1 MCVLLWILPN
11 YLGLNNLLEDL
22 LCYLQLVYIDFEFYC
37 CLLGIMLSDTLGLI
51 QYGEGLCLS
60 YKNVPELKYT

>member
-1 MCVLLWILPN
+1 MVSN
-11 YLGLNNLLEDL
+11 SKSEGENLGSRV
-22 LCYLQLVYIDFEFYC
+22 QLVYIGHEFYC

-60 YKNVPELKYT
+60 YNNVPELKYT